1 MDWMEFGGSIW
12 FDPSRE
18 NRGFGGFS
26 FDAHSTLLYPIFFFL
41 RPIYSINV
49 AKELTKTKTK
59 TKIRRCDVMR
69 CEAMN

>member
-26 FDAHSTLLYPIFFFL
+26 FDAHSTLLYPIFFFFTAYL
-41 RPIYSINV
+41 FNQCRKRINQN
-49 AKELTKTKTK
+49 E
-59 TKIRRCDVMR
+59 DENENSEM
-69 CEAMN
+69 